1 MSDSNDI
8 ERDSRLSGLYRE
20 QAQEQPPAALDAAIL
35 AAAKREVNAGPR
47 RVRAPFARSWAASLS
62 LAAVVTLSVTLVI
75 VIRERSADDAL
86 TLPARDAR
94 QAQATAAPDRAAE
107 PAQLAQS
114 APQMAPHAAEH
125 APAPKVDLPR
135 AQPATPAS
143 RRAEEPGPTG
153 KLESA
158 AGERPAAKT
167 AVNAASAA
175 DGDASREVAVPSAAA
190 PGQAA
195 PVRGDRARPQRDS
208 RDRPETGRF
217 AEQPATAPAAP
228 AAQQAASESKQAA
241 ALSAEPG
248 AGANQRLSRTERMFA
263 EPPLPPQKWLERIEE
278 LRREGRLTEAD
289 ASLVEFKKRYPDY
302 PLPKHLK

>member
-94 QAQATAAPDRAAE
+94 QAQATATPDRAAE
-107 PAQLAQS
+107 PAQS
-114 APQMAPHAAEH
+114 APPMAPRAAEH

-143 RRAEEPGPTG
+143 RRAEEPGTTG

-167 AVNAASAA
+167 AANAASAA
-175 DGDASREVAVPSAAA
+175 DGDASREVAVPPAAA

-241 ALSAEPG
+241 ALPAEPG

-302 PLPKHLK
+302 PLPEHLK